1 MTTAAEKS
9 SLPLLLGLTGAVLAV
24 VGVGWFYLDSEPASA
39 PTEPAWTVSSEPEP
53 PLDTVAGDAG
63 SGSSGESQEAGD
75 STDLAAPVADEP
87 VTSVDADLRK
97 ARLAAGADILVFPE
111 SESALFYYNRVLQ
124 ANPGDTVVTAE
135 VAAVLASV
143 ETSVESL
150 LNEERF
156 DDAYEIAAVVTRYAP
171 EHSLVTTTT
180 EVLDQRS
187 SGFIDQA
194 LEQARAGDDQ
204 ASDEAFRS
212 AAALPGRN
220 AQYLAAVRSSIADIR
235 QARADAARDRERRAQ
250 LRADEARQAW
260 LEAVRRSITDGHLL
274 TPTGASAVD
283 LLAEENSWATER
295 EQLTGELR
303 DAIVAAFD
311 EGVNAGNLDESDRL
325 LKAILELGADAEV
338 VDEMSASLDSA
349 FIEVEEN
356 RVTAV
361 SEMVQVRRVAP
372 RFPKTALNRGQSGW
386 VELFFTVTPDGETTD
401 ISVRASE
408 PGELFDNAAIRA
420 VEKWE
425 FEPYEYRGQ
434 LISKR
439 IGTKLVFNIEE

>member
-1 MTTAAEKS
+1 MTTPAEKS

-24 VGVGWFYLDSEPASA
+24 VGVGWFYLDSEPAA
-39 PTEPAWTVSSEPEP
+39 EPTEPAWTVSSEPAAHPEE
-53 PLDTVAGDAG
+53 TIAEEVET
-63 SGSSGESQEAGD
+63 GEVTDEETPVVEEA
-75 STDLAAPVADEP
+75 

-124 ANPGDTVVTAE
+124 ANPDDSVVDAE
-135 VAAVLASV
+135 LTAVLASV
-143 ETSVESL
+143 ETSVEAL
-150 LNEERF
+150 LNDERF
-156 DDAYEIAAVVTRYAP
+156 DDAYEIASVVTRYAP
-171 EHSLVTTTT
+171 DHSLVATTQET
-180 EVLDQRS
+180 LDRRAS
-187 SGFIDQA
+187 AFIDQA
-194 LEQARAGDDQ
+194 LEQARAGDDR
-204 ASDEAFRS
+204 AADEAFGA

-260 LEAVRRSITDGHLL
+260 LTAVRRSITDGHLL

-283 LLAEENSWATER
+283 LLAEQNGWASER
-295 EQLTGELR
+295 EQLTGEVR
-303 DAIVAAFD
+303 DAIITAFD
-311 EGVNAGNLDESDRL
+311 DGVSGGNLDEADRL
-325 LKAILELGADAEV
+325 LKAVLELGADASTI
-338 VDEMSASLDSA
+338 DAMSASLDDA
-349 FIEVEEN
+349 WIEVESN
-356 RVTAV
+356 RISAV
-361 SEMVQVRRVAP
+361 SELTQVKRVSP

-386 VELFFTVTPDGETTD
+386 VEVYFTVTAEGQTED

-434 LISKR
+434 LISTR